1 VGVWPRRVIRFW
13 RRSLEFRTIAITV
26 ILSSIAVTVIGSAI
40 AISIGSNIYAQRKQ
54 QIESESERAT
64 VLAQSIFDSATA
76 TEDSNQVQLDSLQ
89 NQAQSAILSTTSSP
103 GGTSIAMLRSPG
115 QTTSQTIQNIASP
128 DFPNSAISKE
138 LRTAVDHDTDKLHFQ
153 PVSLSTSSGRSPGIA
168 VGSILDVPTAGQYEL
183 YLVYDLSDAQKTLDF
198 MQQTLAIGSIALVL
212 LIAVITYIVVRLV
225 VGPIRLAA
233 ETSEKIAA
241 GHLEE
246 RIPEAGEDVI
256 ATLGRSFNGMADTL
270 QRQIQQL
277 ADLSRMQQRFV
288 SDVSHELRTPLTTI
302 RLAGDMLY
310 RNRGDF
316 DPLSARTAEL
326 LHTQVDR
333 FERLLAD
340 LLEISRYDAG
350 AVELELE
357 PVALVRLVDESV
369 EEFGPLAEE
378 VGSTITVEAPGGH
391 FEAEVDPRRVRRILR
406 NLLGN
411 AIEHGEGRPIRVT
424 VDSDAE
430 SVAIAVDDRG
440 VGMRPDQAALVFD
453 RFWRA
458 DPSRKRSIGG
468 TGLGLSISREDA
480 QLHGGRLEVWSAA
493 GVGTRFVVTLPR
505 HRGAVATTSPIPVS
519 RPPSFGAQEPITT
532 PAPDRE
538 VTR

>member
-1 VGVWPRRVIRFW
+1 MRTWPRRMLGFW

-26 ILSSIAVTVIGSAI
+26 LLSTIAVTVIGSAI
-40 AISIGSNIYAQRKQ
+40 SISIGSNIYAQRRQ

-64 VLAQSIFDSATA
+64 VLAQNVFDSATSS
-76 TEDSNQVQLDSLQ
+76 EDSNQVELDSLQ
-89 NQAQSAILSTTSSP
+89 NQAQSAILSSTSSP

-128 DFPNSAISKE
+128 DFPNAVISKE
-138 LRTAVDHDTDKLHFQ
+138 LRAAVDKDTDKLHFQ
-153 PVSLSTSSGRSPGIA
+153 AVSLSTSSGREPGIA
-168 VGSILDVPTAGQYEL
+168 VGSTLEVPTAGQYEL

-198 MQQTLAIGSIALVL
+198 MQQTLAIGSMALVL

-225 VGPIRLAA
+225 VGPVRLAA
-233 ETSEKIAA
+233 ETSQKIAT
-241 GHLEE
+241 GHLQE
-246 RIPEAGEDVI
+246 RLPESGEDVV

-302 RLAGDMLY
+302 RLAGDMLFD
-310 RNRGDF
+310 NREDF

-333 FERLLAD
+333 FELLLAD

-357 PVALVRLVDESV
+357 PVVLVRLVEESV
-369 EEFGPLAEE
+369 DEFGPLAQGA
-378 VGSTITVEAPGGH
+378 GSTIGLEARGGY

-411 AIEHGEGRPIRVT
+411 AIEHGEGRPITVS

-440 VGMRPDQAALVFD
+440 VGMRAEHAERVFD

-480 QLHGGRLEVWSAA
+480 QLHGGRLEVWSEL

-505 HRGAVATTSPIPVS
+505 HSGATATTSPIAVE
-519 RPPSFGAQEPITT
+519 RPESF
-532 PAPDRE
+532 DE
-538 VTR
+538 VDSEATR